1 MDELPAFGIPDLD
14 ANIHSYVVLGTS
26 NFDPQSFGIQSLS
39 VVAVMCGNK
48 LVFTPTPVAPGF
60 FDINWRQFYGV
71 WGDTNGAK
79 SVGESSLALATAC
92 FGDGM
97 TGDNGHEE
105 TDVLY
110 LAFPGSKAKIG
121 SKANW

>member
-1 MDELPAFGIPDLD
+1 MAANWYLLPPLLLLD
-14 ANIHSYVVLGTS
+14 
-26 NFDPQSFGIQSLS
+26 
-39 VVAVMCGNK
+39 
-48 LVFTPTPVAPGF
+48 F

-71 WGDTNGAK
+71 WGDTNGEK

-92 FGDGM
+92 FGDSM
-97 TGDNGHEE
+97 SGDNGHEE

-110 LAFPGSKAKIG
+110 LAFPGAKAKIG